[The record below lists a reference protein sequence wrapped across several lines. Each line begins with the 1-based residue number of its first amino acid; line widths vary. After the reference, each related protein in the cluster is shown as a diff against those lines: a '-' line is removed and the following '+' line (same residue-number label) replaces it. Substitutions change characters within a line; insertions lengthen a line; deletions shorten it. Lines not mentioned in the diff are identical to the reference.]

1 MNMLKSKR
9 NPEAILQRLDWT
21 VIRRLDGL
29 LQGDY
34 RTLFRGFGLD
44 LAGLR
49 EYQPGDD
56 IRYIDWN
63 TTARLDNPYIR
74 EFLEDREI
82 NAWFLLDL
90 SPSMDFGTVHT
101 LKRNLLIDFV
111 TVLARLLTKHGN
123 RVGTIDFSGKVE
135 SVIPAASGR
144 LQVLRIIDDLVNRP
158 RLKHAPPTDLTGL
171 FQTSLR
177 VISRRSL
184 VFIVSDFISQPG
196 WEKPLKML
204 AQRHEVLA
212 IRLYDPR
219 ESDLPDI
226 GQIFIEDA
234 ESGEQL
240 FLDTHDQG
248 FRHRFNEI
256 AHLKEKNLNEIFNQA
271 GIDKLALSTEGDMVQ
286 DIVKFTSARKL
297 RKRTT
302 SVMNRQTGGV

>member
-9 NPEAILQRLDWT
+9 NPETILQRLDWT

-44 LAGLR
+44 LSGLR

-63 TTARLDNPYIR
+63 TTARLGTPYIR
-74 EFLEDREI
+74 EFLEDREV

-90 SPSMDFGTVHT
+90 SPSMDFGTVQM

-144 LQVLRIIDDLVNRP
+144 LQVLRIIDDLSNRP
-158 RLKHAPPTDLTGL
+158 RLKRAPPTDLTAL

-184 VFIVSDFISQPG
+184 VFIVSDFISTPG

-204 AQRHEVLA
+204 AQRHEVVA

-226 GQIFIEDA
+226 GYIFMEDA

-240 FLDTHDQG
+240 YLDTHDRS
-248 FRHRFNEI
+248 FRQRFHDMAYRREN
-256 AHLKEKNLNEIFNQA
+256 NLNETFSRA

-286 DIVKFTSARKL
+286 EIIKFASARKL
-297 RKRTT
+297 RKRTP
-302 SVMNRQTGGV
+302 SALDRQTARK

>member
-1 MNMLKSKR
+1 MLKSKR
-9 NPEAILQRLDWT
+9 NPETILQRLDWT

-44 LAGLR
+44 LSGLR

-63 TTARLDNPYIR
+63 TTARLGTPYIR
-74 EFLEDREI
+74 EFLEDREV

-90 SPSMDFGTVHT
+90 SPSMDFGTVQM

-144 LQVLRIIDDLVNRP
+144 LQVLRIIDDLSNRP
-158 RLKHAPPTDLTGL
+158 RLKRAPPTDLTAL

-184 VFIVSDFISQPG
+184 VFIVSDFISTPG

-204 AQRHEVLA
+204 AQRHEVVA

-226 GQIFIEDA
+226 GYIFMEDA

-240 FLDTHDQG
+240 YLDTHDRS
-248 FRHRFNEI
+248 FRQRFHDMAYRREN
-256 AHLKEKNLNEIFNQA
+256 NLNETFSRA

-286 DIVKFTSARKL
+286 EIIKFASARKL
-297 RKRTT
+297 RKRTP
-302 SVMNRQTGGV
+302 SALDRQTARK

>member
-1 MNMLKSKR
+1 MLKSKR
-9 NPEAILQRLDWT
+9 NPETILQRLDWT

-44 LAGLR
+44 LSGLR

-63 TTARLDNPYIR
+63 TTARLGTPYIR
-74 EFLEDREI
+74 EFLEDREV

-90 SPSMDFGTVHT
+90 SPSMDFGTVQM

-144 LQVLRIIDDLVNRP
+144 LQVLRIIDDLSNRP
-158 RLKHAPPTDLTGL
+158 RLKRAPPTDLTAL

-184 VFIVSDFISQPG
+184 VFIVSDFISTPG

-204 AQRHEVLA
+204 AQRHEVVA

-219 ESDLPDI
+219 EADLPDI
-226 GQIFIEDA
+226 GYIFMEDA

-240 FLDTHDQG
+240 YLDTHDKS
-248 FRHRFNEI
+248 FRQRFHDMAYRREN
-256 AHLKEKNLNEIFNQA
+256 NLNETFSRA

-286 DIVKFTSARKL
+286 EIIKFASARKL
-297 RKRTT
+297 RKRTP
-302 SVMNRQTGGV
+302 SALDRQTARK

>member
-9 NPEAILQRLDWT
+9 NPETILQRLDWT

-44 LAGLR
+44 LSGLR

-63 TTARLDNPYIR
+63 TTARLGTPYIR
-74 EFLEDREI
+74 EFLEDREV

-90 SPSMDFGTVHT
+90 SPSMDFGTVQM

-144 LQVLRIIDDLVNRP
+144 LQVLRIIDDLSNRP
-158 RLKHAPPTDLTGL
+158 RLKRAPPTDLTAL

-184 VFIVSDFISQPG
+184 VFIVSDFISTPG

-204 AQRHEVLA
+204 AQRHEVVA

-219 ESDLPDI
+219 EADLPDI
-226 GQIFIEDA
+226 GYIFMEDA

-240 FLDTHDQG
+240 YLDTHDKS
-248 FRHRFNEI
+248 FRQRFHDMAYRREN
-256 AHLKEKNLNEIFNQA
+256 NLNETFSRA

-286 DIVKFTSARKL
+286 EIIKFASARKL
-297 RKRTT
+297 RKRTP
-302 SVMNRQTGGV
+302 SALDRQTARK

>member
-1 MNMLKSKR
+1 MLKSKR
-9 NPEAILQRLDWT
+9 NPETILQRLDWT

-44 LAGLR
+44 LSGLR

-63 TTARLDNPYIR
+63 TTARLGTPYIR
-74 EFLEDREI
+74 EFLEDREV

-90 SPSMDFGTVHT
+90 SPSMDFGTVQM

-144 LQVLRIIDDLVNRP
+144 LQVLRIIDDLSNRP
-158 RLKHAPPTDLTGL
+158 RLKRAPPTDLTAL

-184 VFIVSDFISQPG
+184 VFIVSDFISTPG

-204 AQRHEVLA
+204 AQRHEVVA

-226 GQIFIEDA
+226 GYIFMEDA

-240 FLDTHDQG
+240 YLDTHDRS
-248 FRHRFNEI
+248 FRQRFHDMAYRREN
-256 AHLKEKNLNEIFNQA
+256 NLNETFSRA

-286 DIVKFTSARKL
+286 EIIKFASARKL
-297 RKRTT
+297 RKRTP
-302 SVMNRQTGGV
+302 SAVDRQTARK